1 MIEVLLYT
9 LIGYPIFYVVYTNVF
24 GIVFTKTKWLYL
36 VTIGGTCLLQCG
48 VFCATKGDEWKDFV
62 IIGCGFVS
70 VFVLSEGKRWKNFLL
85 FPIVYFLPCLVNLI
99 GSYGI
104 AAALNI
110 THEMLCESAGL
121 LMIAQ
126 MPAIIVFSVYGFV
139 ARKKAVGFLD
149 FSPGQYFVLLLG
161 ICCAFLIIGFAQGL
175 LAGDPLVYQVKD
187 KVVFASI
194 IMAFLFIVLSIW
206 QQITWTKVQ
215 QYNMFLAGQ
224 KEHIQRLIEED
235 EARRRLAHDM
245 RAHIQALNMLTQKED
260 MEQLKKYL
268 EEMEEGLNR
277 VKVERYTS
285 IPAVDAIISEWHNK
299 ALDSQS
305 EWSFKGE
312 IAKIEHLSVF
322 ELCTLFSNL
331 LSNAVEAVERVVGEK
346 RIDVN
351 ISVFQGKLVLD
362 IGNSCDA
369 VQSSKSR
376 PRTNKK
382 DSINHGLGLKNVEE
396 VVHKHKGL
404 LEYETEPGWFQ
415 ISIVI

>member
-9 LIGYPIFYVVYTNVF
+9 LMDYLIFHIVYTNVF
-24 GIVFTKTKWLYL
+24 GTVFSKKRWLCL
-36 VTIGGTCLLQCG
+36 VTIGCICLLQCG
-48 VFCATKGDEWKDFV
+48 IFFATGGDEWKDFV
-62 IIGCGFVS
+62 IIGSGFVS
-70 VFVLSEGKRWKNFLL
+70 AFVLSEGKRWKTVLL
-85 FPIVYFLPCLVNLI
+85 FPIVYFLACLVNLI

-104 AAALNI
+104 AAVLNI

-121 LMIAQ
+121 LMVAQ
-126 MPAIIVFSVYGFV
+126 MPAIIVFGVYGFL
-139 ARKKAVGFLD
+139 AKKKAVGLLN

-175 LAGDPLVYQVKD
+175 LTEDPLVYQVKD

-245 RAHIQALNMLTQKED
+245 HAHLQALNMLTQKED
-260 MEQLKKYL
+260 LEQLKKYL
-268 EEMEEGLNR
+268 EEMEDGLNR
-277 VKVERYTS
+277 VKVLRYTS
-285 IPAVDAIISEWHNK
+285 IPAVDAIISEWHK
-299 ALDSQS
+299 RALDTQS
-305 EWSFKGE
+305 EWSFKGD
-312 IAKIEHLSVF
+312 ISKIEHLSVF

-331 LSNAVEAVERVVGEK
+331 LSNAVEAVERIVGEK
-346 RIDVN
+346 KIDVN
-351 ISVFQGKLVLD
+351 ISVFQGKLVLEL
-362 IGNSCDA
+362 GNSCDA

-415 ISIVI
+415 INIVI